1 MSRRRTA
8 AAAALTAALL
18 AAGCQSLTPTPAA
31 DAGGGTLVLGRN
43 LAGDECRA
51 EPRKGVL
58 GEPGAPAPVDLFCGK
73 AKLATGGLVA
83 SFLPLEVP
91 AEEAAR
97 RATIARAAASSA
109 TGREMAARMACRPG
123 TWSAGPAGD
132 VLVSPCALRSGNW
145 PRIGIVIA
153 AGKLLFLGEGLP
165 ADLPVLET
173 AAATLAGFPAPKATV
188 DAARDPSE
196 AIRRLET
203 ALGGHAVL
211 FGSDEFDRYG
221 ELTQL
226 ARLYNSAK
234 NFAAAEAAYRRALEI
249 QTRVLG
255 ADSAGA
261 ADTLMHL
268 ALEVSNQGRFAEA
281 ASLFHRAEP
290 IIQRSPDAADR
301 AQLST
306 YQAYDAANQG
316 RFADALKF
324 AREATALRRSLLP
337 PTAALA
343 DDVGA
348 LTPVSAIRGEIAHSL
363 VAEAVMS
370 LRLGDIEAGEAAITE
385 ALTILA
391 ETPNLPPWWRAD
403 ALAVMGEVNAKRG
416 RILFAERNF
425 RDALAI
431 RQKLSGD
438 TAPTALT
445 WLGLGRTYAR
455 EELYPQAIEAY
466 RAAFRIVARDEVA
479 RADLVFDQIA
489 PFIDAALA
497 EAKRNPAQAAQLQ
510 AEIFAAVQMTA
521 ASVSDQTIARA
532 SARLATDDPE
542 LAELVRSLQEAE
554 RRRDSARIELANE
567 TAKPDDRRGSLKE
580 AALAKQFRLASA
592 EVGELDGKL
601 RQAFPQYASLAK
613 PADVDLASLQKR
625 LRPGEALLAFQF
637 TREAGYALLA
647 RRDGFTAKRL
657 AITEEELRAAVAEL
671 RQAFVP
677 RGGAVDDF
685 DLNASYALY
694 RQLLAPIRAEL
705 GGIEHLVVVPSG
717 ALSSLPL
724 GVLVTE
730 KPRAGAERDYGHA
743 AFLVKQVAVSQVP
756 SIRAF
761 ATLRGEGRR
770 SAAKQPFL
778 GVANPVFEG
787 KATAARN
794 QPSSL
799 DALAGQCRDGGPI
812 SPNLLRALA
821 PLPET
826 DGEVATIARLLGAG
840 PGSILAGAAASEA
853 AVRGKSLADYRIL
866 YFATHGLLPGELRCQ
881 SEPGIALTPPREAPD
896 RKEADGLLDA
906 SEIAALRIDADLVV
920 LSACNTAQ
928 GGGKFGGEAL
938 SGLAEAFFHAG
949 ARSLLA
955 SHWPVPS
962 AQTVRLMTGVFG
974 KLGPDLAQG
983 VAPALRQSQLALLAQ
998 PATAHPFFWAAFTL
1012 IGDGAGSAALVA
1024 AK

>member
-1 MSRRRTA
+1 MVMFRRHA
-8 AAAALTAALL
+8 AAATL
-18 AAGCQSLTPTPAA
+18 AASALILAGCAA
-31 DAGGGTLVLGRN
+31 SQTGGLAQEPRAGAIALGKN
-43 LAGDECRA
+43 LAGDECRV

-58 GEPGAPAPVDLFCGK
+58 GEPGAPGPVDLFCGK
-73 AKLATGGLVA
+73 GKQPDGGLVA
-83 SFLPLEVP
+83 SFLPLDLPSDQE
-91 AEEAAR
+91 AR
-97 RATIARAAASSA
+97 RASIARAAAGSA
-109 TGREMAARMACRPG
+109 TGREMAARMACQPG
-123 TWSAGPAGD
+123 TWSAGPAGEI
-132 VLVSPCALRSGNW
+132 LLSPCTLRSGNW
-145 PRIGIVIA
+145 PHVSVVIA
-153 AGKLLFLGEGLP
+153 SGRLLFIGEALP
-165 ADLPVLET
+165 ADLPALE
-173 AAATLAGFPAPKATV
+173 AAAAKLAGVDTATGT
-188 DAARDPSE
+188 ARDPNE

-203 ALGGHAVL
+203 ALGGQAVL

-234 NFAAAEAAYRRALEI
+234 NFAAAETAYRRALEI
-249 QTRVLG
+249 QARVLG
-255 ADSAGA
+255 AESSSV

-268 ALEVSNQGRFAEA
+268 ALEVSNQGRFDEA
-281 ASLFHRAEP
+281 ASLFRRAEP
-290 IIQRSPDAADR
+290 IVQRSPDIGDR

-316 RFADALKF
+316 KFADALKF
-324 AREATALRRSLLP
+324 ARDATALRRSLLSP
-337 PTAALA
+337 AAALT

-363 VAEAVMS
+363 VGEAIMS
-370 LRLGDIEAGEAAITE
+370 LRLGDIEASETAITE
-385 ALTILA
+385 ALTLLA

-403 ALAVMGEVNAKRG
+403 ALVVMGEVNAKRG

-425 RDALAI
+425 SDALAM
-431 RQKLSGD
+431 RQKLFGD

-445 WLGLGRTYAR
+445 WLGLGRTYAN
-455 EELYPQAIEAY
+455 EEFYPQAIEAY
-466 RAAFRIVARDEVA
+466 RAAFRIIARDEVA

-497 EAKRNPAQAAQLQ
+497 ETKRNPARAAQLQ
-510 AEIFAAVQMTA
+510 AEILAAVQVTA

-532 SARLATDDPE
+532 SARLATDDPQ
-542 LAELVRSLQEAE
+542 LAELVRSVQEAQ

-567 TAKPDDRRGSLKE
+567 TAKPDDRRGSIKE
-580 AALAKQFRLASA
+580 DALAKEFRLATA
-592 EVGELDGKL
+592 EASELDGKL

-613 PADVDLASLQKR
+613 PGDVDLASLQKQ

-637 TREAGYALLA
+637 TRTAGYALLT

-657 AITEEELRAAVAEL
+657 AIGEEELRAAVADL
-671 RQAFVP
+671 RQAFLP
-677 RGGAVDDF
+677 RGGVVDEF

-694 RQLLAPIRAEL
+694 RQLLEPLRAEL
-705 GGIEHLVVVPSG
+705 GGLEHLIVVPSG
-717 ALSSLPL
+717 PLASQPL

-730 KPRAGAERDYGHA
+730 KPRAGAERDYGRA

-761 ATLRGEGRR
+761 AALRGDGRR
-770 SAAKQPFL
+770 SAAKQPFF

-787 KATAARN
+787 KATAGRN

-799 DALAGQCRDGGPI
+799 DALAAQCRDGGPI
-812 SPNLLRALA
+812 SPRLLRALA

-826 DGEVATIARLLGAG
+826 EGEVTTIARLLGAA
-840 PGSILAGAAASEA
+840 PGSVLAGAGATEA
-853 AVRGKSLADYRIL
+853 ALRGKSLDDYRIL

-881 SEPGIALTPPREAPD
+881 SEPGIALTAPREAPD

-906 SEIAALRIDADLVV
+906 SEIAGLRIDADLVV

-962 AQTVRLMTGVFG
+962 AQTVRLMTGVFER
-974 KLGPDLAQG
+974 LGPDLANG
-983 VAPALRQSQLALLAQ
+983 AAPALRQSQIALLAQ